1 MLLGKC
7 RLACPGEIL
16 YLSRYSLLLESEK
29 TNDTTQ
35 TIPPNTDINRSY
47 RSYVPE
53 KIASLEELQD

>member
-7 RLACPGEIL
+7 RLACPVEIL
-16 YLSRYSLLLESEK
+16 YLSRYSLLLESET

-35 TIPPNTDINRSY
+35 TIAPNTDINRSY
-47 RSYVPE
+47 RCYVPE